1 VHPGRDRRAPVEI
14 VDILGEAGADL
25 TRCVICHM
33 DRTYPE
39 GDGPAD
45 LAARGVC
52 VEWDFFGIETSHY
65 WMDPDVELPTDR
77 GRLRAIRSMIEQGW
91 GDRVLISQD
100 ICTATRTR
108 SLGGHGYGHI
118 FRNVVPLMRRMGF
131 AEAEIVALTRDNPL
145 RLLAIPERGRA

>member
-1 VHPGRDRRAPVEI
+1 VHPGRDPRAPAEI
-14 VDILGEAGADL
+14 VAILAAEGADL
-25 TRCVICHM
+25 ACCVICHM
-33 DRTYPE
+33 DRTFPDGE
-39 GDGPAD
+39 GPGDV
-45 LAARGVC
+45 AALGVC
-52 VEWDFFGIETSHY
+52 VEWDLFGIETSHY

-118 FRNVVPLMRRMGF
+118 FRNVVPLMRRIGF
-131 AEAEIVALTRDNPL
+131 AEAEIAALTRDNPL
-145 RLLAIPERGRA
+145 RLLAIPEGGRA